1 MLEIKKVSKIYQT
14 ADLVQ
19 KALNNVSIKFRESE
33 FVSILG
39 QSGSG
44 KTTMLNIIGGLDNYT
59 SGDLI
64 INGISTKKYKDRDWD
79 TYRNHRV
86 GFIFQSYNLISHQT
100 ILKNVEL
107 ALTLS
112 GVSKSERV
120 NRAKKALKEVGLEK
134 HIYKKP
140 NQLSGGQMQRVAIAR
155 ALINNPDIIL
165 ADEPTGALDTA
176 TSKQIMDLLKKV
188 SKDKLVIM
196 VTHNPELAEN
206 YSTRIIKLQDGEVT
220 DDSNPFDGKENVTKT
235 EKTNTKIKK
244 PTMSFTTALGLSL
257 NNLLTKKGRTILT
270 AFAGSIG
277 IIGIALILSLSN
289 GFQNYIDKLQEDT
302 LSSYPLTIA
311 SETMDFGSMMISMME
326 ASAAENVEKGKVVES
341 QQFASMFSSVTTN
354 DLTSF
359 KKYLKDHD
367 KELSKDVKGITYNY
381 SIDPIIY
388 TKQDKEIFQVN
399 PNSIFDSMFGGSSI
413 MSTFSS
419 QSSVFV
425 QYTDAQI
432 EALSE
437 DFKVLEGRWPKEYN
451 EMILVLPNENSIP
464 DILLYLLGLRDMDE
478 LYDIM
483 SKVMTGESVNID
495 NKPLEFTYQDFL
507 NLEYKML
514 NKTDLYKYN
523 KKYNIYEDMSED
535 EAFVKKIY
543 DNALEL
549 KIVGIICPK
558 ESGSSMMTG
567 GVVYNSKLV
576 EKIINDAS
584 TTDIVKKQLAKEDI
598 DVFSNTRFDS
608 KKKSNLNFEDLISVD
623 TKMLQSAFNMN
634 ISEEDIKN
642 MTAGYMEEISSSI
655 TTDITPAKELVTSS
669 FKDLATGVLKYAI
682 KKPTNTINMGNN
694 TLKVIT
700 TNDVPRIVEEYLN
713 TEEATKIFAKLES
726 EYIIPANVYKTSSS
740 SLLNGLLQS
749 YIASAY
755 AMNPSLTTDPK
766 NPTAVIDE
774 SIIEPTVT
782 NFMKQTVI
790 IATCEKLANS
800 MVEAKMKSN
809 VLTKVG
815 ELTTKLMTSI
825 SSSFNVDS
833 NKIAGAFKFD
843 LSEKELSR
851 LMGAMNNTSDA
862 NQHSN
867 LVNLGYQ
874 DLDDPTAI
882 SVTFYSFESKENFI
896 DFIDKYNEEV
906 KKNNEE
912 DKVIRYTD
920 TMGILM
926 SSVKKIVD
934 SVSYVLIAFVSIA
947 LIVSSIMIGII
958 TYISVLERT
967 KEIGILRSIG
977 ASKRNISS
985 IFNAETFIIGLLS
998 GLIGIGFTLAVIPII
1013 NSVIHNVTNNLNINA
1028 SIPIVVSIILIIL
1041 SVILTLIGGLIPSRM
1056 ASKKDPVE
1064 ALRTE

>member
-1 MLEIKKVSKIYQT
+1 MLEIKKVCKVYKT

-19 KALNNVSIKFRESE
+19 TALNNVSIKFRESE

-44 KTTMLNIIGGLDNYT
+44 KTTMLNIIGGLDEYT

-64 INGISTKKYKDRDWD
+64 INGISTKEYKDRDWD
-79 TYRNHRV
+79 TYRNHHV
-86 GFIFQSYNLISHQT
+86 GFIFQSYNLIMHQT
-100 ILKNVEL
+100 ILRNVEL

-112 GVSKSERV
+112 GVSKSERIKK
-120 NRAKKALKEVGLEK
+120 AKAALKEVGLEK

-176 TSKQIMDLLKKV
+176 TSKQIMELLKKV

-196 VTHNPELAEN
+196 VTHNPELATE
-206 YSTRIIKLQDGEVT
+206 YSTRIIKLQDGKVT
-220 DDSNPFDGKENVTKT
+220 DDSNPFNGKEKIQESEKNFKTK
-235 EKTNTKIKK
+235 KTSMN
-244 PTMSFTTALGLSL
+244 FLTALSLSL

-270 AFAGSIG
+270 AIAGSIG

-302 LSSYPLTIA
+302 LSSYPLTIQ
-311 SETMDFGSMMISMME
+311 SETMDFASMMLSMMQ
-326 ASAAENVEKGKVVES
+326 ASESKTDEKGKVIES
-341 QQFASMFSSVTTN
+341 QQFSSMFSNITTN

-359 KKYLKDHD
+359 KSYLESHEN
-367 KELSKDVKGITYNY
+367 ELNKDVKNITYNY

-388 TKQDKEIFQVN
+388 TKKNKEIIQVN
-399 PNSIFDSMFGGSSI
+399 PNSIFNSMFGGSSI
-413 MSTFSS
+413 MSTFSTN
-419 QSSVFV
+419 SSVFA
-425 QYTDAQI
+425 QFTDAEI
-432 EALSE
+432 EELS
-437 DFKVLEGRWPKEYN
+437 DDYKVLEGRWPKSYN
-451 EMILVLPNENSIP
+451 EMILVLPNDNSIP
-464 DILLYLLGLRDMDE
+464 DLFLYLLGIRDIDE

-483 SKVMTGESVNID
+483 SKVMSGEAVEIN

-507 NLEYKML
+507 NLEYKMI

-535 EAFVKKIY
+535 DKYVKNLY
-543 DNALEL
+543 DKALDL
-549 KIVGIICPK
+549 KIVGVVCPK
-558 ESGSSMMTG
+558 NGDTSAMSGG
-567 GVVYNSKLV
+567 IVYNSKLV

-584 TTDIVKKQLAKEDI
+584 KTDIVKKQLANEDI

-608 KKKSNLNFEDLISVD
+608 EKKSDLDFQDLISVD
-623 TKMLQSAFNMN
+623 TKLLQSAFKMD
-634 ISEEDIKN
+634 ISEDDIKN
-642 MTAGYMEEISSSI
+642 MTSGYMGEISNSI
-655 TTDITPAKELVTSS
+655 TTDITPASNALKQALTT
-669 FKDLATGVLKYAI
+669 LANGVFTYAMHH
-682 KKPTNTINMGNN
+682 PTNTINSG
-694 TLKVIT
+694 TALIKTIAS
-700 TNDVPRIVEEYLN
+700 NDVPRIVEEYLN
-713 TEEATKIFAKLES
+713 TDEASKIFSKLES
-726 EYIIPANVYKTSSS
+726 DYIVPTNVYKTTCS

-749 YIASAY
+749 YVAGFYSI
-755 AMNPSLTTDPK
+755 NQSLTTDPT
-766 NPTAVIDE
+766 NPVAAIE
-774 SIIEPTVT
+774 NSIIESTIT
-782 NFMKQTVI
+782 TFMSQTVI
-790 IATCEKLANS
+790 NATIEKLAHS
-800 MVEAKMKSN
+800 MVEAKMQSN
-809 VLTKVG
+809 ILTKVG
-815 ELTTKLMTSI
+815 ELTNRLMTNI
-825 SSSFNVDS
+825 ASSFNVDS
-833 NKIAGAFKFD
+833 KKIASAFKFD

-851 LMGAMNNTSDA
+851 LMGAMNNSSDA

-867 LVNLGYQ
+867 LINLGYQ
-874 DLDDPTAI
+874 NLDDPTAI
-882 SVTFYSFESKENFI
+882 SVTFYSFEAKENFMA
-896 DFIDKYNEEV
+896 FIDKYNEEV
-906 KKNNEE
+906 KKNGE
-912 DKVIRYTD
+912 DDKEINYTD
-920 TMGILM
+920 TMGVLM

-967 KEIGILRSIG
+967 KEIGILRAIG
-977 ASKRNISS
+977 ASKKNISS

-1013 NSVIHNVTNNLNINA
+1013 NNIIHNVTNNYNINA
-1028 SIPIVVSIILIIL
+1028 SIPIMASLVLITL

>member
-19 KALNNVSIKFRESE
+19 KALNDVSIKFRECE

-86 GFIFQSYNLISHQT
+86 GFIFQSYNLITHQT

-112 GVSKSERV
+112 GVSPSERI
-120 NRAKKALKEVGLEK
+120 NRAKNALKEVGLEK
-134 HIYKKP
+134 HMYKKP

-155 ALINNPDIIL
+155 ALINDPDIIL
-165 ADEPTGALDTA
+165 ADEPTGALDTS
-176 TSKQIMDLLKKV
+176 TSKQIMELLKKV

-196 VTHNPELAEN
+196 VTHNPELAEE
-206 YSTRIIKLQDGEVT
+206 YSTRIIRLQDGKVT
-220 DDSNPFDGKENVTKT
+220 DDTDPFDGKMETKK
-235 EKTNTKIKK
+235 EDELVKTKK
-244 PTMSFTTALGLSL
+244 TSMSFKTALGLSL

-289 GFQNYIDKLQEDT
+289 GFQKYIDKLQEDT
-302 LSSYPLTIA
+302 LSSYPLTIQ
-311 SETMDFGSMMISMME
+311 SETMDFSSMMLSMME
-326 ASAAENVEKGKVVES
+326 ASEVENAKEGKVVES

-359 KKYLKDHD
+359 KNYLENHKN
-367 KELSKDVKGITYNY
+367 ELNNNVKNITYNY
-381 SIDPIIY
+381 SIDPLIY
-388 TKQDKEIFQVN
+388 TKKDKDIVQVN
-399 PNSIFDSMFGGSSI
+399 PNSIFNSMFGGSSI

-419 QSSVFV
+419 NSSVFV
-425 QYTDAQI
+425 QFSDAEI
-432 EALSE
+432 EALS
-437 DFKVLEGRWPKEYN
+437 DDYKVLEGRWPKEYN

-464 DILLYLLGLRDMDE
+464 DLILYLLGLRDIDE
-478 LYDIM
+478 LYEIM
-483 SKVMTGESVNID
+483 GKVMSGEAVKID
-495 NKPLEFTYQDFL
+495 NEPLEFTYQDFI
-507 NLEYKML
+507 NLEYKMI

-535 EAFVKKIY
+535 ESYVKKIY
-543 DNALEL
+543 DDALEL
-549 KIVGIICPK
+549 KIVGVICPK
-558 ESGSSMMTG
+558 NGGSSLMSG
-567 GVVYNSKLV
+567 GIAYNSKLV
-576 EKIINDAS
+576 KKIIDDAS
-584 TTDIVKKQLAKEDI
+584 KTDIVKKQLENEDV

-608 KKKSNLNFEDLISVD
+608 KKKSNLDFQDLISVD
-623 TKMLQSAFNMN
+623 TKLLQSAFNMD

-642 MTAGYMEEISSSI
+642 MTSGYMEEISSSI
-655 TTDITPAKELVTSS
+655 TTDITPASELLTSS
-669 FKDLATGVLKYAI
+669 LTSLAKGTLNYAI
-682 KKPTNTINMGNN
+682 KHPTNFIDIDSKTVSI
-694 TLKVIT
+694 IT

-713 TEEATKIFAKLES
+713 SEDATKILSKLES
-726 EYIIPANVYKTSSS
+726 EYIVPASVYKTAAS
-740 SLLNGLLQS
+740 SLINGLLQT
-749 YIASAY
+749 YIATMY
-755 AMNPSLTTDPK
+755 ATNPSLTTDPK
-766 NPTAVIDE
+766 NPAAIIDA
-774 SIIEPTVT
+774 SIIDDTVN
-782 NFMKQTVI
+782 NFMKQAVVT
-790 IATCEKLANS
+790 ATTNKLAHS
-800 MVEAKMKSN
+800 MAEAKMKSQ

-815 ELTTKLMTSI
+815 ELTSKLMTNI

-833 NKIAGAFKFD
+833 TKIASAFKFD

-851 LMGAMNNTSDA
+851 LMGAMSNSTDA
-862 NQHSN
+862 NQYSN
-867 LVNLGYQ
+867 LINLGYQ
-874 DLDDPTAI
+874 NLEEPTAI
-882 SVTFYSFESKENFI
+882 SVTFYSFEGKEKFL

-906 KKNNEE
+906 KNNKED
-912 DKVIRYTD
+912 DKVINYTD
-920 TMGILM
+920 TVGILM

-967 KEIGILRSIG
+967 KEIGILRAIG
-977 ASKRNISS
+977 ASKKNISS

-1013 NSVIHNVTNNLNINA
+1013 NKVIHDLTNNLNINA
-1028 SIPIVVSIILIIL
+1028 SIPIVASIILIIL
-1041 SVILTLIGGLIPSRM
+1041 SVILTLIGGIIPSRM